1 MAAFLKIILPIEAM
15 ILIRFEDARKLKDQ
29 WKEAYSWLSVME
41 RDGLLRLSQW
51 IMKFG
56 GSRFQEKLEN
66 AAYGLIEEP
75 FETKDAFQ

>member
-15 ILIRFEDARKLKDQ
+15 ILIKLKDARKLKDQ
-29 WKEAYSWLSVME
+29 WKKAYSWLSVME
-41 RDGLLRLSQW
+41 QDGLLRLSQR

-75 FETKDAFQ
+75 FETKDAFH